1 MPLNWT
7 VTNFFFFFV
16 SKYKTAIKEH
26 QQKTFVLIS
35 KISRLWPLWGGRGFW
50 VSLFEWFF
58 LGNAEWSSRK
68 LWKMALADYPI
79 NCAVSP
85 PHTEISQSICC
96 TGFHIRAVLLA
107 INGLK
112 ANVKQNEIKELVVRS
127 AYFQN
132 LKCNVKS
139 PCIFHVLTFQTIQY
153 TNTQNYMTQSLKP
166 LNLLTINIKDE
177 SFYDSI

>member
-1 MPLNWT
+1 
-7 VTNFFFFFV
+7 
-16 SKYKTAIKEH
+16 
-26 QQKTFVLIS
+26 
-35 KISRLWPLWGGRGFW
+35 
-50 VSLFEWFF
+50 
-58 LGNAEWSSRK
+58 
-68 LWKMALADYPI
+68 MALADYPI

-112 ANVKQNEIKELVVRS
+112 ANVKQNEIKELVVVRS

-139 PCIFHVLTFQTIQY
+139 AFIFHVLTFQIIQY
-153 TNTQNYMTQSLKP
+153 TNTPNYMTQSLKP
-166 LNLLTINIKDE
+166 LNLLTISLKDE
-177 SFYDSI
+177 SLHDSI